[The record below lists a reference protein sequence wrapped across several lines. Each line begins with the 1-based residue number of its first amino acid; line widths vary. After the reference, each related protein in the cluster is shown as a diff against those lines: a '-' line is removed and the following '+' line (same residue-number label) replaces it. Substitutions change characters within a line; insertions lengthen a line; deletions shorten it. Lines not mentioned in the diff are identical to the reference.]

1 MLSVL
6 YNYLQLNRKFNV
18 MQTYRPIKKE
28 IIVFLIINLKPFLG
42 NTLFNVDKIAC
53 ICIHASKVFKIK
65 GNIL

>member
-6 YNYLQLNRKFNV
+6 YIYLQLNRKFNV

-53 ICIHASKVFKIK
+53 ICIHASIVFR
-65 GNIL
+65 